1 MTVARESS
9 ILSIKRLATREIV
22 EKINERYVLPED
34 YEPPFPVT
42 STKEDADILELR
54 VRFKQIRQV
63 AKGFEYVMKTKPIL
77 GNEGEIARRS
87 LLVDKLSKSQ
97 RDEFISV
104 FRFSDTS
111 NDNRLSMEG
120 SRQFMESARAAK
132 TDEELTSMINKARA
146 EGGDADSMT
155 LNEFLGV
162 MAESEFY
169 NLLTETFQTL
179 DEANTGYV
187 RAGDLNG
194 VVGGV
199 RDIVG
204 VKQ

>member
-1 MTVARESS
+1 MNRHF
-9 ILSIKRLATREIV
+9 LSRQ
-22 EKINERYVLPED
+22 P
-34 YEPPFPVT
+34 
-42 STKEDADILELR
+42 KEDADILELL

-77 GNEGEIARRS
+77 GNNEGEIARRS

-104 FRFSDTS
+104 FRLADTS
-111 NDNRLSMEG
+111 NDNRLSMVEG
-120 SRQFMESARAAK
+120 SRQFMESARAAN
-132 TDEELTSMINKARA
+132 TDEELTSMISKTRA

-169 NLLTETFQTL
+169 NLLTEPS
-179 DEANTGYV
+179 
-187 RAGDLNG
+187 RH
-194 VVGGV
+194 
-199 RDIVG
+199 
-204 VKQ
+204 

>member
-97 RDEFISV
+97 EMNSYQYLDSLTRAMITGSVWKGRDNSWKV
-104 FRFSDTS
+104 P
-111 NDNRLSMEG
+111 G
-120 SRQFMESARAAK
+120 Q
-132 TDEELTSMINKARA
+132 
-146 EGGDADSMT
+146 
-155 LNEFLGV
+155 
-162 MAESEFY
+162 
-169 NLLTETFQTL
+169 Q
-179 DEANTGYV
+179 
-187 RAGDLNG
+187 
-194 VVGGV
+194 
-199 RDIVG
+199 
-204 VKQ
+204 KQMKN

>member
-1 MTVARESS
+1 
-9 ILSIKRLATREIV
+9 
-22 EKINERYVLPED
+22 
-34 YEPPFPVT
+34 
-42 STKEDADILELR
+42 
-54 VRFKQIRQV
+54 
-63 AKGFEYVMKTKPIL
+63 MKTKPIL

-132 TDEELTSMINKARA
+132 TDEELASMISKARA
-146 EGGDADSMT
+146 EGWDADSMMT

-204 VKQ
+204 VKK